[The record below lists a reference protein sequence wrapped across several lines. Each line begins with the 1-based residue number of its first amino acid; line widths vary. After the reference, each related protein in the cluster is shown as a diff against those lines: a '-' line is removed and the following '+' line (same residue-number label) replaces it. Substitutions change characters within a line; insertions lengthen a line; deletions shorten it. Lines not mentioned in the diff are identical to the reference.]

1 MPHLY
6 FRGLSVEQVQAIGD
20 SLEAELSA
28 IIGCEPS
35 DLMLEIIHTTCV
47 SGGRIA
53 PSYPFV
59 EVAWF
64 ERGREVRD
72 AVARCLDKHIRGS
85 GLPEA
90 EVAFRSY
97 RPSDYYANGEPFGID
112 PAEAELEALRADNAK
127 LKDDLARAR
136 KAAAAAAAGS
146 MSTRLRDALRE

>member
-1 MPHLY
+1 MPHIY
-6 FRGLSVEQVQAIGD
+6 FRGLTVEQVQAIGE
-20 SLEAELSA
+20 SLETELSA
-28 IIGCEPS
+28 IIGCETG
-35 DLMLEIIHTTCV
+35 DLMLEVVHTTCIA
-47 SGGRIA
+47 GGRVA

-85 GLPEA
+85 GVPEA

-97 RPSDYYANGEPFGID
+97 RPADYYANGEPFGAD
-112 PAEAELEALRADNAK
+112 PAEAELDALRADNAK
-127 LKDDLARAR
+127 LKDDLARVR
-136 KAAAAAAAGS
+136 KASAAAAAGS

>member
-6 FRGLSVEQVQAIGD
+6 FRGLSVERVQAMSG
-20 SLEAELSA
+20 SLEAELSV

-35 DLMLEIIHTTCV
+35 DLMLEVIHTTCV

-59 EVAWF
+59 EIAWF

-72 AVARCLDKHIRGS
+72 AVARCLDRLIRDG
-85 GLPEA
+85 GVPEV
-90 EVAFRSY
+90 EVAFRGY
-97 RPSDYYANGEPFGID
+97 RPSDYYANGEPFGVD

-127 LKDDLARAR
+127 LKEDLARAR
-136 KAAAAAAAGS
+136 KAAAAATAGS